1 MLIYYDVDT
10 ATFNN
15 IPLEHHKCTEQ
26 ELGLKSNKD
35 SKFFPLH
42 EEDLIFMEKAKDFFY
57 CFDHSQIEIANQ
69 FDSTQSIS
77 LNIRVSNPYCELSK
91 ERYNSCDYDFDYHQS
106 IYWKNIII
114 LKNEKR
120 FVADKYSNNNPIV
133 DEALLEW
140 YTLPQVPEQRLYNIQ
155 KTLIVR
161 DDNLIFSNDALTE
174 DDDFSFRIEPWKTIL
189 P

>member
-1 MLIYYDVDT
+1 M
-10 ATFNN
+10 
-15 IPLEHHKCTEQ
+15 
-26 ELGLKSNKD
+26 
-35 SKFFPLH
+35 
-42 EEDLIFMEKAKDFFY
+42 
-57 CFDHSQIEIANQ
+57 
-69 FDSTQSIS
+69 
-77 LNIRVSNPYCELSK
+77 
-91 ERYNSCDYDFDYHQS
+91 
-106 IYWKNIII
+106 
-114 LKNEKR
+114 
-120 FVADKYSNNNPIV
+120 ADKYSNNNPVV